1 MKFRLLAFLFFL
13 SLSSHADWR
22 TADRSS
28 VGLTPAA
35 KDEPRAVVQIY
46 SARTYGWKGNL
57 AVHSWMAIKEKDA
70 KEYTVYEVIGYGS
83 QKGIP
88 VIRSRQRPPDQ
99 RWFGNEPT
107 LHFDLRGTTAEEMI
121 PHVLA
126 AIKSYP
132 YPDSYRMW
140 PGPNSNTFVS
150 HVMRNTPGIAVE
162 LPPNAIGKDWIGS
175 GQLVGATESG
185 TGLQLS
191 VAGAFG
197 VTLGAAEGVEVNIL
211 GMTFGIDLWRPA
223 LKLPFVGRLGFP
235 DAPLYTP
242 KSENEAVEIKKGS

>member
-107 LHFDLRGTTAEEMI
+107 LHFDLRGTAAEEMI
-121 PHVLA
+121 PHVLV

-132 YPDSYRMW
+132 YPDSYRLW

-162 LPPNAIGKDWIGS
+162 LPPNAIGKDWIGT
-175 GQLVGATESG
+175 GQPVGLTESG
-185 TGLQLS
+185 TGVQVS
-191 VAGAFG
+191 VGGAFG
-197 VTLGAAEGVEVNIL
+197 FTVGQPKG
-211 GMTFGIDLWRPA
+211 
-223 LKLPFVGRLGFP
+223 LK
-235 DAPLYTP
+235 
-242 KSENEAVEIKKGS
+242 

>member
-1 MKFRLLAFLFFL
+1 MRLKLLVLGLLF
-13 SLSSHADWR
+13 SCSSGADWR

-57 AVHSWMAIKEKDA
+57 AVHSWMALKEKGA
-70 KEYTVYEVIGYGS
+70 REYTVYEVIGYGS

-88 VIRSRQRPPDQ
+88 VIRSRQRAPDQ

-107 LHFDLRGTTAEEMI
+107 LHFDLRGTAAEEMI

-126 AIKSYP
+126 AVKSYP

-150 HVMRNTPGIAVE
+150 HIMRNTPGIAVE

-175 GQLVGATESG
+175 GQPLGLTESG
-185 TGLQLS
+185 TGVQVS
-191 VAGAFG
+191 VAGALGF
-197 VTLGAAEGVEVNIL
+197 TIGAAEGIEVNIL

-223 LKLPFVGRLGFP
+223 LKLPFIGRLGFA
-235 DAPLYTP
+235 DAPLYVP
-242 KSENEAVEIKKGS
+242 KGF